1 VRASP
6 EDIAVLAGLKI
17 RADIHV
23 LLKNPCLMRDFHR
36 VNKQKIRPILPRS
49 VRVLKKPESLSF
61 IDDASQTALT
71 FGPAGLL
78 LEGK

>member
-1 VRASP
+1 
-6 EDIAVLAGLKI
+6 
-17 RADIHV
+17 
-23 LLKNPCLMRDFHR
+23 MRDFHR